1 MSGNLSCTVNADV
14 AAGVWDGVCAPYC
27 DPNDIENVMSINCG
41 GEGQEPCFAPV
52 FLPRAYGLLG
62 FVNDFTLL
70 RNANPGVNGTYEFEC
85 KPGYEKASTGS
96 EYAVCMNTA
105 PPISPFTPV
114 SLYLYMGDHPEAQ
127 GIEVDVLPSGT
138 ETLYYFQW
146 NGSADTNYMPTA
158 GWENTQ
164 LCVPVTCES
173 YTGLHATDIDARDE

>member
-96 EYAVCMNTA
+96 EYAMCLNTA
-105 PPISPFTPV
+105 PSISPFTPV
-114 SLYLYMGDHPEAQ
+114 PFFPVEESF
-127 GIEVDVLPSGT
+127 IEVHAIPIIK
-138 ETLYYFQW
+138 W
-146 NGSADTNYMPTA
+146 NATATADTNYMPA
-158 GWENTQ
+158 AQWQYTQ
-164 LCVPVTCES
+164 
-173 YTGLHATDIDARDE
+173 